1 MNAAVESCQLI
12 AFESARV
19 EQIVPV
25 GVPLLIVE
33 GMKPYLNM
41 KVRLQPRIY
50 IVQPEYWGIEV
61 VGCLDGIGLPTLA
74 PYCESLPLTH
84 AMGTKGIEVIGAG
97 KSVKI
102 EVHQFVDEEEA
113 KTAPRLGRA
122 AYTARQEGRH
132 LTITASGQNP
142 TPGYRNW
149 IEQSPLRIF
158 PPQYLFYSEPPSG
171 PVPQVITPFEV
182 SRTFVTAPKL
192 QHVVIR
198 DADGPH
204 SIAVEQLVAA

>member
-25 GVPLLIVE
+25 GAPLLIVE

-50 IVQPEYWGIEV
+50 ITQPEYWGIEV
-61 VGCLDGIGLPTLA
+61 VGCLDGIGLPALA
-74 PYCESLPLTH
+74 PYCEPLTLTH
-84 AMGTKGIEVIGAG
+84 AVGTRGVEVIGAD
-97 KSVKI
+97 KSMKI
-102 EVHQFVDEEEA
+102 EVHQFVDEEA
-113 KTAPRLGRA
+113 KVAPQLGRA
-122 AYTARQEGRH
+122 AYTARQEGRN

-142 TPGYRNW
+142 TPGYCNW
-149 IEQSPLRIF
+149 IEQSPLKIF

-171 PVPQVITPFEV
+171 PVSQVITPFEV
-182 SRTFVTAPKL
+182 SRTFVTVPKL

-204 SIAVEQLVAA
+204 SVEVKQLVAA